1 MTKGDRNSG
10 GVAGR
15 NPDDTFAQGN
25 PGRPRGTRTIPS
37 ETGTRARA
45 GESGQPPTTLA
56 AVSLPREPLADNP
69 PCSSCPTMNVSQLS
83 VRLKSYMPFP
93 SKYSPN
99 MAEAICDLI
108 AAGKSIVDIAKLDG
122 MPSTSTV
129 YRWLAKDPEFLGLY
143 QQAREQQADLYAAEI
158 IEIADDARND
168 WMERGGGEGDEGW
181 QFNGE
186 HVQRS
191 KLRID
196 ARKWI
201 ASKLKPKK
209 YGDRQTVDLNHGV
222 QEMSDAELDA
232 RARQLAERLGV
243 ELPKQLITPK
253 GKT

>member
-1 MTKGDRNSG
+1 
-10 GVAGR
+10 
-15 NPDDTFAQGN
+15 
-25 PGRPRGTRTIPS
+25 
-37 ETGTRARA
+37 
-45 GESGQPPTTLA
+45 
-56 AVSLPREPLADNP
+56 
-69 PCSSCPTMNVSQLS
+69 MNVSQLS
-83 VRLKSYMPFP
+83 VRLESYMPFP

-99 MAEAICDLI
+99 MAEAIFDLI

-122 MPSTSTV
+122 MPSTSTI

-232 RARQLAERLGV
+232 HARQLAERLGV
-243 ELPKQLITPK
+243 DLPKHLITPK